1 MHDCY
6 VTATLLNSWR
16 YYLKSYDEDEEQA
29 KQDFLNYL
37 NKVKT
42 EPTEA
47 MQRGID
53 FENKIRLCDEQDL
66 YSRTDNTV
74 NEITDYIKNGLW
86 QETVS
91 KHIDIDG
98 LDVLVYG
105 KADVI
110 KMDTIYDIK
119 RVSKYKTGQYSKSV
133 QHLFYLYC
141 TELPVFKYLIS
152 NGSSVFCETYTLSS
166 YTENLVKIAI
176 QDFFQWLKITGNY
189 ELYLEK
195 WKGTDK

>member
-6 VTATLLNSWR
+6 ITATLINSWLF
-16 YYLKSYDEDEEQA
+16 YIKSREEYEQQA
-29 KQDFLNYL
+29 KQDFFNCL

-74 NEITDYIKNGLW
+74 NEITDYIKGGLW
-86 QETVS
+86 QETVT
-91 KHIDIDG
+91 KHMDIDG
-98 LDVLVYG
+98 LNVLIYG

-119 RVSKYKTGQYSKSV
+119 RVSTYDIGKYTHSS

-141 TELPVFKYLIS
+141 TGLPVFKYLVS
-152 NGSSVFCETYTLSS
+152 DGNNVFVETYTAGEG
-166 YTENLVKIAI
+166 TPKLVKSVITE
-176 QDFFQWLKITGNY
+176 FFNWLKRA
-189 ELYLEK
+189 ELFDTYLEN
-195 WKGTDK
+195 WKGADK